1 MRLSR
6 LSMGAAALGL
16 ALGAAVL
23 TTAAASATTVLTTAA
38 ASATATDCVGCSA
51 TASCINVQGSGTH
64 VNWIKGGA
72 ELAPHKNASG
82 MVGKTTKTVT
92 LSNNSST
99 AQTKWG
105 PAVTLNRNLPNGDKV
120 CATFYELKPSG
131 ALTRHSPACKT
142 IK

>member
-23 TTAAASATTVLTTAA
+23 TTAAASAT
-38 ASATATDCVGCSA
+38 ATDCVGSSA

-72 ELAPHKNASG
+72 ELAPHKSARGYFKITDASG

-142 IK
+142 IKK